1 MSGTAPRSACNSCLI
16 VVMGV
21 SGCGKTSVGR
31 GIAARLGIAFVEG
44 DALHPRSNVEKM
56 SAGIPL
62 DDADRDP
69 WLDRIGDELR
79 SAHQAGHGLV
89 VACSALK
96 KIYRDRLRRA
106 AENRLDFV
114 FLRASRD
121 ALQKRVAARRNHYMP
136 PSLLDS
142 QLAILELPDDEPRVI
157 SVDID
162 HIDVTQAVD
171 AVQAELER
179 LRALII

>member
-1 MSGTAPRSACNSCLI
+1 MSGTAPRPARELRLI
-16 VVMGV
+16 IVMGV
-21 SGCGKTSVGR
+21 SGCGKTSVGQ
-31 GIAARLGIAFVEG
+31 GIAASLNIPFVEG

-62 DDADRDP
+62 DDADRGP

-79 SAHQAGHGLV
+79 NAHHAGHGLV

-96 KIYRDRLRRA
+96 KIYRDRLRQA
-106 AENRLDFV
+106 SEDGLYFV

-121 ALQKRVAARRNHYMP
+121 ALQERVAARRNHYMP

-162 HIDVTQAVD
+162 RIDVAQAI
-171 AVQAELER
+171 AAAQAELEK
-179 LRALII
+179 LRTLAI